1 MPQAR
6 MFSIIEFQVLPN
18 YFLMAHWMGTVIPQ
32 FGDTE
37 NLKDCG
43 EKCSDSSFFHSTK
56 NKELSEENKKQKRP
70 IIQISQWAQYIIYIF
85 N

>member
-6 MFSIIEFQVLPN
+6 MISIIEFQVLPN
-18 YFLMAHWMGTVIPQ
+18 YFLMAYWMDTVIPR

-37 NLKDCG
+37 NLKDSG
-43 EKCSDSSFFHSTK
+43 KKCSDSSFFHSTK

-70 IIQISQWAQYIIYIF
+70 IIQVSQ
-85 N
+85 